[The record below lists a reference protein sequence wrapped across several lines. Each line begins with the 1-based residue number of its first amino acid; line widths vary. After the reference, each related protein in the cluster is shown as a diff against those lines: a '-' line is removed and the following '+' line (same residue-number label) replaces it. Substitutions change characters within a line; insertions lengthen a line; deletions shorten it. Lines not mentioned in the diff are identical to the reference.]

1 MRRSRGMP
9 VTRPIRDAALAASL
23 LWAASG
29 AATAQSADPPLAER
43 VLGQVMKARGDLNA
57 NCKIDILRE
66 SPLGELACRS
76 GTRTAVEAWDEAL
89 TGAGL
94 PGAERDGIADRLG
107 LTPGPE
113 DEKVGIWRADPRDV
127 ARLIAN
133 LRLKAGG

>member
-1 MRRSRGMP
+1 MPRRACFA
-9 VTRPIRDAALAASL
+9 AALGL
-23 LWAASG
+23 LLAGQGPAF
-29 AATAQSADPPLAER
+29 AQSPEPPRAEQVLA
-43 VLGQVMKARGDLNA
+43 QVMKARGDLNA

-66 SPLGELACRS
+66 SPLGDLPCRT

-113 DEKVGIWRADPRDV
+113 DDKAGIWRADPRDV
-127 ARLIAN
+127 ARLIAT